1 MDMPFELDGE
11 ALEGYTESY
20 VVPVLEKFEK
30 LNAVLDPPRESVIAK
45 SICANLQ
52 QYDDMK
58 DPVFKKRI
66 HLLVKRLKV
75 KGMGRFAREIEGCDL
90 SRPPG
95 Q

>member
-1 MDMPFELDGE
+1 MPFELDGE
-11 ALEGYTESY
+11 ALESYTESY

-30 LNAVLDPPRESVIAK
+30 LDVVLDQASESIIAK
-45 SICANLQ
+45 SICINLQ
-52 QYDDMK
+52 KYDDMK

-66 HLLVKRLKV
+66 QVLVKRLNG
-75 KGMGRFAREIEGCDL
+75 KGMGRFAREIESCDL